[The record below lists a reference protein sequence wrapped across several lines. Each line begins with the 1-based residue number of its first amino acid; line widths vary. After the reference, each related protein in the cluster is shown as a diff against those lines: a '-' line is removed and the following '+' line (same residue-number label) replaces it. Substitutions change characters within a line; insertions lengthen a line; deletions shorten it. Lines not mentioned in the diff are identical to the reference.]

1 VAASLNPT
9 THKVKLFIVWVC
21 SSWWVVKFL
30 QRIWAWISVLV
41 SPPRSAFSLLLTD
54 FTQCEILGFSRASS
68 VT

>member
-41 SPPRSAFSLLLTD
+41 FPPRPAFSLLLTD
-54 FTQCEILGFSRASS
+54 LTLS
-68 VT
+68 VRF